1 MIPERLHNPT
11 VGLIPTTPL
20 IEAGQ
25 RIDPFVSVPIATA
38 HRFAATAAPD
48 PELDPHGFLSN
59 AYGFLVCPPRLLHPL
74 DERLERKL
82 AHSLKLVLPSKTA
95 PDSRNLEMMNA
106 SFEARFPSSAMDPA
120 VVSI

>member
-20 IEAGQ
+20 IEAGK
-25 RIDPFVSVPIATA
+25 RIAPFVSVPIATA

-59 AYGFLVCPPRLLHPL
+59 AYGSSSGSGAAVAANLCAVAIGTETNGSILCP
-74 DERLERKL
+74 
-82 AHSLKLVLPSKTA
+82 
-95 PDSRNLEMMNA
+95 A
-106 SFEARFPSSAMDPA
+106 SING
-120 VVSI
+120 VVG